1 MRLQGDANDI
11 ATVLDAVYKCFNQ
24 VDVNEH
30 KKTEAELI
38 AQQVRLGSRCN
49 RPVRGSARGYDFYA
63 TPTAELIAQQVRLG
77 SRCNRPVLGSARG
90 YDLYATP
97 TAELIAQQV
106 RLGSRCNRPVQGSAR
121 GYDLYATPTAEL
133 IAPPRSSIYLSP
145 CTNKKV
151 LVFLIFPV
159 L

>member
-49 RPVRGSARGYDFYA
+49 RPV
-63 TPTAELIAQQVRLG
+63 L
-77 SRCNRPVLGSARG
+77 
-90 YDLYATP
+90 
-97 TAELIAQQV
+97 
-106 RLGSRCNRPVQGSAR
+106 GSAR

-145 CTNKKV
+145 CRNKKV